1 MNTVPEAGYLVPPTW
16 YHVLGTKYLVPS
28 TWYKVLGTKYLV
40 PNTWYQV
47 PGTKYLVPSTWY
59 QALGTKYVVPSRWYQ
74 IPRFVNSVHEPFTN
88 RSRTSVH
95 EQAFTN
101 NSNTFTIAVHEQGA
115 HSRSRTVHE
124 QPFTN
129 KPFTNIRTPFKLP
142 LGLGLVGT
150 GISLAC
156 TGFTLVAHWC
166 CIGLRWIAL
175 AQASFKMGVEGLCKE
190 AS

>member
-1 MNTVPEAGYLVPPTW
+1 MSYDNSWELFVSRDCNYLAPFERTW
-16 YHVLGTKYLVPS
+16 AHWGPMGPYRALKNDHRGHGSVHAKFQPVASHGDPFRANLVAS
-28 TWYKVLGTKYLV
+28 TWYQALGTR
-40 PNTWYQV
+40 N
-47 PGTKYLVPSTWY
+47 LVPSTWY
-59 QALGTKYVVPSRWYQ
+59 QALGTKYVVPSRWCQ

-142 LGLGLVGT
+142 LGLE
-150 GISLAC
+150 
-156 TGFTLVAHWC
+156 
-166 CIGLRWIAL
+166 
-175 AQASFKMGVEGLCKE
+175 Q
-190 AS
+190 